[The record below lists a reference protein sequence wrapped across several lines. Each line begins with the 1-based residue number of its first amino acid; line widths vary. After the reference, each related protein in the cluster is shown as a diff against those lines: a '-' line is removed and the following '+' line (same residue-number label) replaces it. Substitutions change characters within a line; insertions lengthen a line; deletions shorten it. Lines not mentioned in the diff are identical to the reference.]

1 MAETGE
7 KRGEEKGSMIAGE
20 AGYSMRGVGA
30 EERGVQQEKF
40 VNGAC
45 DVRRVVG
52 GRGAGGGSSVGIM
65 GWRGLGNGRKTMA
78 LGTIGPSSAFSSP
91 LPPTLT
97 TTLFTTILPSALPPA
112 FGLVGLAG
120 SGTSSACTGLSLPSI
135 PGVSALDSFLVTLRF
150 APEPAEDAAVGE
162 VGGDGPGSGAIR
174 EDRRDDGTLA
184 TPLDGLEKEGGEPA
198 LVPAPERLM
207 ELGRE
212 GGEPGDV
219 GAPVLGIPA
228 SDAFLLN
235 KSLSRERLAKR
246 QRLSNHHAGKASAAA
261 HLNLL
266 PWAIEASGLPLWVI
280 EVLYCLR

>member
-1 MAETGE
+1 MN
-7 KRGEEKGSMIAGE
+7 S
-20 AGYSMRGVGA
+20 
-30 EERGVQQEKF
+30 
-40 VNGAC
+40 AC

-78 LGTIGPSSAFSSP
+78 LGTIGPSSAFSSL

-97 TTLFTTILPSALPPA
+97 TTLFTTILPSALPSALPPA

-120 SGTSSACTGLSLPSI
+120 SGTSSVCTGLSFPSI
-135 PGVSALDSFLVTLRF
+135 PGVSARDSFLVTLRF

-174 EDRRDDGTLA
+174 EDRRDAGTLA
-184 TPLDGLEKEGGEPA
+184 TPLDGLEKEEGEPA

-219 GAPVLGIPA
+219 GAPVLGIPVWNV
-228 SDAFLLN
+228 FLLN
-235 KSLSRERLAKR
+235 QFL
-246 QRLSNHHAGKASAAA
+246 
-261 HLNLL
+261 
-266 PWAIEASGLPLWVI
+266 
-280 EVLYCLR
+280 